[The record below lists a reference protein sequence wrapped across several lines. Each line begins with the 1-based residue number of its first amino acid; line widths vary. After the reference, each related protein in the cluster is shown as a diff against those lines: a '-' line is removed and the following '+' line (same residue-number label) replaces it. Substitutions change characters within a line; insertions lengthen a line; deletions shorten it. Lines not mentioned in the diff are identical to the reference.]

1 MLPPIPMPAL
11 DREKEEGPHIFAR
24 IVVHIKMLYRLLSS
38 FARKEFCIII
48 IIFILIVV
56 THRALHIN
64 TTTFHRLMSRAKMS
78 PSSSSSSKKLSQLV
92 SAIKS
97 SDPVRTRALCDDITF
112 DINDA
117 VECDSDGEDDFPL
130 QVALGNRSSSSSS
143 SVFLPKAA
151 HLTQS
156 RRRFLSLPL
165 SFFPHDSSK
174 RRKRKSL
181 TDYDD
186 SSWCV
191 WVFPLTLN
199 MYYMTIAISRD
210 RYAPREEVRG
220 FVRVLLDRL

>member
-1 MLPPIPMPAL
+1 MLPLIPMPAL

-130 QVALGNRSSSSSS
+130 QVALG
-143 SVFLPKAA
+143 
-151 HLTQS
+151 
-156 RRRFLSLPL
+156 
-165 SFFPHDSSK
+165 K
-174 RRKRKSL
+174 R
-181 TDYDD
+181 
-186 SSWCV
+186 
-191 WVFPLTLN
+191 
-199 MYYMTIAISRD
+199 I
-210 RYAPREEVRG
+210 
-220 FVRVLLDRL
+220 

>member
-24 IVVHIKMLYRLLSS
+24 IVVHIKMYRLLSS

-130 QVALGNRSSSSSS
+130 QVALGKYRSSSSSS
-143 SVFLPKAA
+143 SVVLPKAA

-156 RRRFLSLPL
+156 RRRRFLSLPL
-165 SFFPHDSSK
+165 SLFFRTTRVK
-174 RRKRKSL
+174 GGKE
-181 TDYDD
+181 
-186 SSWCV
+186 
-191 WVFPLTLN
+191 
-199 MYYMTIAISRD
+199 SR
-210 RYAPREEVRG
+210 
-220 FVRVLLDRL
+220 